1 LSKIK
6 NVLIVLFGLFVCGA
20 IAYFA
25 VTRFS
30 KEELTLPHE
39 SVRIGITLTA
49 DSIPAII
56 AEEEGFFKEEGLNPV
71 IVKYTYGAASFSNLL
86 DGKVDLAMLA
96 ETPLIVQSFNRKDF
110 VVIANISSTYQ
121 GRKIV
126 ALTDKGIHSILDLRG
141 KKIGVLKNT
150 SAHYF
155 LEELL
160 LQNNVP
166 LKDVKLVFLG
176 LDETP
181 EALKS
186 GKVDAIAAF
195 EPYPQIIEA
204 QWPAGTLWV
213 NDGDGKIRTAFSYVM
228 TKDYLKTHKE
238 VAKKVIRATAKA
250 IAWMQLHPNE
260 TISIAAKTLEID
272 PAIMRNLFWEYRY
285 KVSIDEAF
293 LLGMRQQALWYQ
305 ISNPAMSGEMMPTYT
320 DFVDPTPLSEAI
332 PGSVNYVH

>member
-1 LSKIK
+1 MFLDKFK
-6 NVLIVLFGLFVCGA
+6 NLLVYLTALGVLGLVIYFSVAHFTREEVALPREA
-20 IAYFA
+20 I
-25 VTRFS
+25 
-30 KEELTLPHE
+30 
-39 SVRIGITLTA
+39 RIGVTLTA

-56 AEEEGFFKEEGLNPV
+56 ADQKGFFREEGLNPGM
-71 IVKYTYGAASFSNLL
+71 VKYAYGAVSFKNLL
-86 DGKVDLAMLA
+86 DGNIDLAMLA
-96 ETPLIVQSFNRKDF
+96 ETPLVVQSFNRKDF
-110 VVIANISSTYQ
+110 AVIANISSTYQ

-141 KKIGVLKNT
+141 KRIGVLKNT

-181 EALKS
+181 AALKN

-228 TKDYLKTHKE
+228 TKEYLKTHKE
-238 VAKKVIRATAKA
+238 TAKKAIRATVKA
-250 IAWMQLHPNE
+250 IDWMNFILM
-260 TISIAAKTLEID
+260 K
-272 PAIMRNLFWEYRY
+272 R
-285 KVSIDEAF
+285 F
-293 LLGMRQQALWYQ
+293 LLLQRSWK
-305 ISNPAMSGEMMPTYT
+305 
-320 DFVDPTPLSEAI
+320 
-332 PGSVNYVH
+332 

>member
-1 LSKIK
+1 MNKFK
-6 NVLIVLFGLFVCGA
+6 NLLVYLTALGVLGLV
-20 IAYFA
+20 IYFSVA
-25 VTRFS
+25 HFTR
-30 KEELTLPHE
+30 EEVALPRE
-39 SVRIGITLTA
+39 TIRIGVTLTA

-56 AEEEGFFKEEGLNPV
+56 ADQKGFFREEGLNPSM
-71 IVKYTYGAASFSNLL
+71 VKYAYGAVSFKNLL
-86 DGKVDLAMLA
+86 DGNIDLAMLA
-96 ETPLIVQSFNRKDF
+96 ETPLVVQSFNRKDF
-110 VVIANISSTYQ
+110 AVIANISSTYQ

-141 KKIGVLKNT
+141 KRIGVLKNT

-181 EALKS
+181 AALKND
-186 GKVDAIAAF
+186 KVDAIAAF

-228 TKDYLKTHKE
+228 TKEYLKTHKE
-238 VAKKVIRATAKA
+238 TAKKAIRATVKA
-250 IAWMQLHPNE
+250 IDWMNLHPDE
-260 TISIAAKTLEID
+260 TISIASKELEID
-272 PAIMRNLFWEYRY
+272 PTIMRNLYWEYRF
-285 KVSIDEAF
+285 KVGIDEVY
-293 LLGMRQQALWYQ
+293 LLGLRQQALWYQ
-305 ISNPAMSGEMMPTYT
+305 ISNPAMVGEKMPTYT
-320 DFVDPTPLSEAI
+320 DFVDSAPLSEAI
-332 PGSVNYVH
+332 PGAVNYVH